1 MGFWNMRTA
10 DSPSGMRGFGSILT
24 KASDRDL
31 AHEGTAVDFRH
42 IIRAYGRAFDRFMI
56 PASALSGQQV

>member
-1 MGFWNMRTA
+1 MCGKGHRK
-10 DSPSGMRGFGSILT
+10 RGRRVRREFGSVFT
-24 KASDRDL
+24 EASDRDL
-31 AHEGTAVDFRH
+31 AHNGTAVDFRH